1 MKELTTYLL
10 ESLACGG
17 VLYACYRLLLDRRV
31 AFGWCRGWL
40 LALPLLAAVIPLLRI
55 PLYPGEVIYL
65 TAAPAPQS
73 GLPVP
78 AEAMPATVVEAE
90 RITAGELLT

>member
-31 AFGWCRGWL
+31 AFGWAAAGCSPCRCSPPSSRCCGFPSIR
-40 LALPLLAAVIPLLRI
+40 AR
-55 PLYPGEVIYL
+55 
-65 TAAPAPQS
+65 
-73 GLPVP
+73 
-78 AEAMPATVVEAE
+78 
-90 RITAGELLT
+90 

>member
-40 LALPLLAAVIPLLRI
+40 FA
-55 PLYPGEVIYL
+55 
-65 TAAPAPQS
+65 T
-73 GLPVP
+73 
-78 AEAMPATVVEAE
+78 EANVLKASINI
-90 RITAGELLT
+90 R